1 MVMWLSRGR
10 SGRGGRSGG
19 RGRYSYVTHRSHGA
33 RSALLICHAPLWGQE
48 RARGQKR
55 RARACLQH
63 SHAQKLRMHDMV
75 TCAVRA
81 VLDPVHPLFAPAAA
95 FIAFN
100 PPPATPSGERWL
112 DLHLD
117 RQLAAL
123 AAVLGPEWAP
133 SEVCQVRLSP
143 LLRLVPVTA
152 CVNPCSSTSCDAF
165 VSEDV
170 SAE

>member
-75 TCAVRA
+75 TCAGVNWKI
-81 VLDPVHPLFAPAAA
+81 VSTYEPKTMLTNSPA
-95 FIAFN
+95 
-100 PPPATPSGERWL
+100 
-112 DLHLD
+112 
-117 RQLAAL
+117 
-123 AAVLGPEWAP
+123 
-133 SEVCQVRLSP
+133 
-143 LLRLVPVTA
+143 
-152 CVNPCSSTSCDAF
+152 
-165 VSEDV
+165 
-170 SAE
+170 